1 MICSY
6 LTFVSNDKKS
16 SGLIALSFSVMYGL
30 IIIIV
35 YFTQLSTVRLEKL
48 SDESIKLLDY
58 SKFGLFFNYDL
69 LGYMFMALS
78 TFFIGITLETK
89 NENEKLLKKLL
100 CIHGIFAIC
109 CFIMPIMGIFNK
121 EFTGADIIGTIILE
135 FWCIYFMPICILSYK
150 YFKNK

>member
-1 MICSY
+1 MNKKAGMYSSL
-6 LTFVSNDKKS
+6 LTFS
-16 SGLIALSFSVMYGL
+16 IMYGL

-35 YFTQLSTVRLEKL
+35 YFTQLTTVRLEKL
-48 SDESIKLLDY
+48 SDEVIGLLDY

-78 TFFIGITLETK
+78 TLFIGITLETK
-89 NENEKLLKKLL
+89 NKEEKILKKLL
-100 CIHGIFAIC
+100 CIHGIFAIG
-109 CFIMPIMGIFNK
+109 CFVMPILGIFNQNM
-121 EFTGADIIGTIILE
+121 TGADIIGVIILE